1 MTNFKQANECR
12 SKEEI
17 RHEIDK
23 IDAELVR
30 LFAKRSEYVREITKY
45 KNNNAIEIVAEERK
59 QQVIK
64 QRSEWA
70 EQLGLD
76 KKVYAHLFKTLIEH
90 NTSIEFELLKKEQEI
105 TH

>member
-1 MTNFKQANECR
+1 MANFKKAKECQ

-17 RHEIDK
+17 RHEIDQ

-30 LFAKRSEYVREITKY
+30 LFAKRTEYVREITKY
-45 KNNNAIEIVAEERK
+45 KTNNADEIVDENRK

-70 EQLGLD
+70 EKLGLD
-76 KKVYAHLFKTLIEH
+76 KNVYAQLFTLLLEH
-90 NTSIEFELLKKEQEI
+90 NISLEFELLKEHVEI
-105 TH
+105 I